1 MEFSNQVILLG
12 AVLLLLS
19 IFASAASSRVG
30 MPLLLAF
37 LLLGMLA
44 GEDGPGGIH
53 FSNFQAAHLIGSL
66 ALAVILFDGGM
77 RTRAE
82 TFRVALYP
90 ALSLATVGV
99 ALTSLVTGL
108 FAAWALG
115 FGWME
120 GLLVGAIVG
129 STDAAAVFSL
139 LRYQGMALKQRVGA
153 TLEIES
159 GSNDPMAV
167 LLTVLLVEALAAGQ
181 ESLGWNMLGEFLRQ
195 MGLGVAAGVAGGKAI
210 AWTVNRLELEQG
222 LYALLAVGGGVSLFA
237 VTSLAGG
244 SGFLAIYLAGLV
256 LGNSRVRAADSIR
269 QIHDGLAWLSQIG
282 MFLMLGLL
290 VTPSA
295 LLPVAPQ
302 AMLIALVLMFAARPL
317 AVWLCLL
324 PYRFPLR
331 EQVYIAWVGLRG
343 AVPIIL
349 ATFPLLAGLEHAN
362 VYFNVTFFVVL
373 MSLVMQGWTLAPLA
387 RRLGLEVPPSPEP
400 MQRVELGAGGP
411 VDVGL
416 LGYRLAPGSPAAGQ
430 ELGRL
435 PLPENVLPATLI
447 RAGRAIPPT
456 GDVRLK
462 TGDSLYLA
470 APRDAEALLNR
481 LFVPSATG
489 ELAPGVFFGDFIL
502 HGDAGMESLAFFYG
516 FKLPPE
522 AAGQSLSEYL
532 DQAFR
537 RRPVVGDRVA
547 LGRVEFVVREMER
560 GRITQVGMK
569 LR

>member
-1 MEFSNQVILLG
+1 MDFSNQVILLG

-77 RTRAE
+77 RTRVE

-90 ALSLATVGV
+90 ALSLATIGV

-108 FAAWALG
+108 FAAWVLG

-167 LLTVLLVEALAAGQ
+167 LLTVLLIEALAAGQ
-181 ESLGWNMLGEFLRQ
+181 EGLGWNMLGEFLRQ
-195 MGLGVAAGVAGGKAI
+195 MGLGVAAGAAGGKAI
-210 AWTVNRLELEQG
+210 AWVVNRLELEQG
-222 LYALLAVGGGVSLFA
+222 LYALLTVGGGVSLFA
-237 VTSLAGG
+237 ATSLAGG

-256 LGNSRVRAADSIR
+256 LGNSRVRATDSIR
-269 QIHDGLAWLSQIG
+269 RIHDGLAWLSQIG

-302 AMLIALVLMFAARPL
+302 AMLIALVLMFVARPI

-349 ATFPLLAGLEHAN
+349 ATFPLLAGLEHAHA
-362 VYFNVTFFVVL
+362 YFNVTFFVVL

-387 RRLGLEVPPSPEP
+387 HRLGLEVPPSPEP
-400 MQRVELGAGGP
+400 MQRVEFSADGP
-411 VDVGL
+411 VDVDL
-416 LGYRLAPGSPAAGQ
+416 LGYRLAPGSSAVGQ

-435 PLPENVLPATLI
+435 PLPENVFPATLI
-447 RAGRAIPPT
+447 RAGRAIFLS
-456 GDVRLK
+456 GGIRLK
-462 TGDSLYLA
+462 AGDSLYLA
-470 APRDAEALLNR
+470 APREAEVLLNR
-481 LFVPSATG
+481 LFASPSTG
-489 ELAPGVFFGDFIL
+489 ELSPGAFFGDFVL
-502 HGDAGMESLAFFYG
+502 NGDADMAALALLYG
-516 FKLPPE
+516 FEPPPE
-522 AAGQSLSEYL
+522 AAGLRLSAYL
-532 DQAFR
+532 DRAFR
-537 RRPVVGDRVA
+537 RRPVVGDRVVQ
-547 LGRVEFVVREMER
+547 GRVEFVVREMER